1 MNGDPCATIK
11 VIKDE
16 LADGA
21 TEKPKLV
28 LPPSVKGIET

>member
-1 MNGDPCATIK
+1 MGIPATIK

-21 TEKPKLV
+21 TDKPKLV
-28 LPPSVKGIET
+28 LPPSVKAIGA